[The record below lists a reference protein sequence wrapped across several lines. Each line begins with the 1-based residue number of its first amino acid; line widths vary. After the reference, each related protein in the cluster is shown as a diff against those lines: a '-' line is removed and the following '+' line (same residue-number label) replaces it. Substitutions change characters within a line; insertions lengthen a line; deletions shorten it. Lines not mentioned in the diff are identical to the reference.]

1 MRRTERLQEL
11 KLMKFEELYGHI
23 HRGASGQCEAA
34 AISGVSER
42 AFRRWRDRYEAEGAD
57 GLHDR
62 RRAGPRARYRGLD
75 RRGHEADYRRCA
87 RTRIGPRPRYAP
99 SPSRRPPSKP
109 QPCRAPKVVHAAFR
123 TIPNAERTE
132 MTAADSA
139 PDAALDAE
147 RVNVLYY
154 WDIFKRGKL
163 LMAGL
168 TLGFAALGAGAAFVI
183 EPVYKSTVTMISADR
198 GDANLDIGGGLGS
211 SLQGLSSLAQIDLSP
226 FIGGSGVKQ
235 EALAILKSRGFV
247 SKFIEQRNLMPVL
260 FDKEDF
266 AARNPEKIP
275 TLQDAYEKF
284 SEDILDIH
292 EDIVENTIKLNIYWK
307 DPTVGSNWAN
317 SLVTEINSHMR
328 KDTIEETQKSIAY
341 LEKVLP
347 NVEIIQIQQAIYE
360 LIQAQIH
367 KSMLAETRENY
378 AFKVI
383 DSAVPA
389 DSDRFVRPRRVLIT
403 LSASVLGLL
412 IGGFSVIWRDY
423 IRRVSTAPV
432 NKTVVRND

>member
-1 MRRTERLQEL
+1 
-11 KLMKFEELYGHI
+11 
-23 HRGASGQCEAA
+23 
-34 AISGVSER
+34 
-42 AFRRWRDRYEAEGAD
+42 
-57 GLHDR
+57 
-62 RRAGPRARYRGLD
+62 
-75 RRGHEADYRRCA
+75 
-87 RTRIGPRPRYAP
+87 
-99 SPSRRPPSKP
+99 
-109 QPCRAPKVVHAAFR
+109 
-123 TIPNAERTE
+123 
-132 MTAADSA
+132 MTAAESA

-154 WDIFKRGKL
+154 WNIFKRGKL

-183 EPVYKSTVTMISADR
+183 EPVYESTVTMISADR

-226 FIGGSGVKQ
+226 FIGDSGVKQ

-284 SEDILDIH
+284 SKDILDIH

-423 IRRVSTAPV
+423 IRRVSTAPA

>member
-1 MRRTERLQEL
+1 
-11 KLMKFEELYGHI
+11 
-23 HRGASGQCEAA
+23 
-34 AISGVSER
+34 
-42 AFRRWRDRYEAEGAD
+42 
-57 GLHDR
+57 
-62 RRAGPRARYRGLD
+62 
-75 RRGHEADYRRCA
+75 
-87 RTRIGPRPRYAP
+87 
-99 SPSRRPPSKP
+99 
-109 QPCRAPKVVHAAFR
+109 
-123 TIPNAERTE
+123 
-132 MTAADSA
+132 MTAAESA